1 MPTTTELKTEEQE
14 MKVKSYVDEE
24 FQQFFKEVVERS
36 KDVSTHVV
44 PAELAREILTKKR
57 MEMIHKIREKEELE
71 SKRDLARKLDRDIK
85 AVSRD
90 LDTLWKYGII
100 NYEEAKNRKIP
111 ELTADKI
118 IIEPL

>member
-1 MPTTTELKTEEQE
+1 MATTVETPEETE
-14 MKVKSYVDEE
+14 VSSYVDEE
-24 FQQFFKEVVERS
+24 FIEFFKQIVQRN
-36 KDVSTHVV
+36 KDVSTEVV
-44 PAELAREILTKKR
+44 PSKLAREILTEKR
-57 MEMIHKIREKEELE
+57 IELINKIREEDQIE

-100 NYEEAKNRKIP
+100 DYTKEKNRKIP